1 MRFSIPA
8 EEYEQACGLG
18 ALLTFPE
25 TQRGGRGSGSG
36 IVRVYLTLAGPSR
49 SVPAE
54 GASAGL
60 HPASARFLSRE
71 IGRAAQEERFMLQRN
86 VPMADN
92 LFFFFWKSFKAV

>member
-8 EEYEQACGLG
+8 EEYKQACGLG

-36 IVRVYLTLAGPSR
+36 IARVYLTLASPSR
-49 SVPAE
+49 SIPAE
-54 GASAGL
+54 GVSAGL

-71 IGRAAQEERFMLQRN
+71 IGRAAQEERFMPQRN
-86 VPMADN
+86 VPVADN
-92 LFFFFWKSFKAV
+92 FIFFFLLEEL